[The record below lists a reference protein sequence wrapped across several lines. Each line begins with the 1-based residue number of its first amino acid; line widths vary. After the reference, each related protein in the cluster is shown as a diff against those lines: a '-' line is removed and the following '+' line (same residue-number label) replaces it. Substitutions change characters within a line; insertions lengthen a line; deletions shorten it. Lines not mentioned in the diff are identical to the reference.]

1 MNTQAQDTI
10 TASHKIK
17 VNTNKLDTKVM
28 NMMLSSIISQVE
40 STNLYREEQ
49 WVIADYEQIQYA
61 LDAVYKYLYDQQNS
75 HISAQDAQVFAA
87 YLVEKMKDLKIVID
101 KLDK

>member
-40 STNLYREEQ
+40 STNLYKEEQ
-49 WVIADYEQIQYA
+49 
-61 LDAVYKYLYDQQNS
+61 
-75 HISAQDAQVFAA
+75 
-87 YLVEKMKDLKIVID
+87 
-101 KLDK
+101 